1 MTLLSPSRAK
11 PALGGLVS
19 IAERMEYLRVLRIG
33 FAATVLLV
41 CTLAPE
47 VRGVSLL
54 SVGGATAAYLLL
66 VPIPELTRRLRRVQ
80 LLPVIGGTLL
90 VDGIYLGWV
99 SYATGGAQS
108 PLRVLVFLHVVAV
121 TLLASYRT
129 GLKIAAWHSIL
140 LFVAFYAQSAGILQV
155 RETVLSALPGRGD
168 NFRLVSMLNVA
179 ALWAVALGTAT
190 FSALSEREV
199 RAQKLDLE
207 RMSGIV
213 SEIDQRSSA
222 SEIPVTLLNRLCE
235 VFGFARGAVLASPP
249 KVEAL
254 SLMAYRGPGSPGQIR
269 EGLDHVMD
277 RAWNSRRTQL
287 VRGLDPQADRRL
299 DTLLPGARNLLIVP
313 LFLEKGSRLGILV
326 LESPGRSDSIKRWI
340 VTLVEQCAGHAA
352 LALHNSWLLE
362 EIQQQVEEIRAL
374 EMKTFSQNVALES
387 QVEERT
393 QELRKSLED
402 LRVVDGQRRRLLS
415 RLVNAEEEE
424 RHRIAREVHDG
435 PVQLMVGVGMQLE
448 MLRRRLGTLDPKA
461 AADSLDQA
469 VGRVQSSVDVMRT
482 LIFELRPSA
491 LDEEGLAAAI
501 AEYAKELDSGMDFR
515 VDSRLRREPSDEMRV
530 TLYRIA
536 QEALINVRKHAKAT
550 SIEVRLEERDGGFLV
565 RVQDNGVG
573 FSASEILRST
583 DGHLGLTSMRE
594 RAEMAGGRCEVRS
607 LSEGGT
613 TVEFWVPS
621 GRPALRTA

>member
-1 MTLLSPSRAK
+1 
-11 PALGGLVS
+11 
-19 IAERMEYLRVLRIG
+19 MEYLRVLRIG
-33 FAATVLLV
+33 FASVVLVV

-54 SVGGATAAYLLL
+54 AVGAATGAYLLL
-66 VPIPELTRRLRRVQ
+66 VPVPELTRRLRRVQ

-90 VDGIYLGWV
+90 VDGIYLAWV

-108 PLRVLVFLHVVAV
+108 PLRFLVFVHVVAV

-155 RETVLSALPGRGD
+155 RETILSALPGRGD

-190 FSALSEREV
+190 CSALSEREL
-199 RAQKLDLE
+199 RTHKLDLE
-207 RMSGIV
+207 RVSGIV

-222 SEIPVTLLNRLCE
+222 SEIPVTLLTRLSE
-235 VFGFARGAVLASPP
+235 VFGFTRGAVLASPP
-249 KVEAL
+249 RVEAL
-254 SLMAYRGPGSPGQIR
+254 SLMAYRGSASPGQIR
-269 EGLDHVMD
+269 EGLDHVMEL
-277 RAWNSRRTQL
+277 AWNSRQTQL
-287 VRGLDPQADRRL
+287 VRGLDPQADQRL

-326 LESPGRSDSIKRWI
+326 LEFPGRGDNIKRWI

-352 LALHNSWLLE
+352 LALHNAWLLE

-374 EMKTFSQNVALES
+374 EMQMFAQNVALES

-393 QELRKSLED
+393 QELRESLED

-448 MLRRRLGTLDPKA
+448 MLRRRLDTLDPKA
-461 AADSLDQA
+461 AAESLDQA
-469 VGRVQSSVDVMRT
+469 VGRIQSAVDVMRT

-501 AEYAKELDSGMDFR
+501 VEYAKELDSGMDFR
-515 VDSRLRREPSDEMRV
+515 VDSRLRREPSDETRV

-550 SIEVRLEERDGGFLV
+550 SVEVRLEDRDGGFLV

-573 FSASEILRST
+573 ISASEMLRST

-613 TVEFWVPS
+613 TVEFWVPA

>member
-1 MTLLSPSRAK
+1 MTLLAPSRAR
-11 PALGGLVS
+11 PALGDLVS
-19 IAERMEYLRVLRIG
+19 IAERMEYLRVMRIG
-33 FAATVLLV
+33 FASVVLLV
-41 CTLAPE
+41 CILAPE

-54 SVGGATAAYLLL
+54 AVGAATGTYLLL

-90 VDGIYLGWV
+90 VDGIYLAWV

-108 PLRVLVFLHVVAV
+108 PLRFLVFVHVVAV

-140 LFVAFYAQSAGILQV
+140 LFVAFYAQSAGILAV
-155 RETVLSALPGRGD
+155 RETILSALPGRGD

-190 FSALSEREV
+190 CSALSEREV
-199 RAQKLDLE
+199 RTHKLDLE
-207 RMSGIV
+207 RVSGIV

-222 SEIPVTLLNRLCE
+222 SEIPVTLLTRLSE
-235 VFGFARGAVLASPP
+235 VFGFTSGAVLASPP

-254 SLMAYRGPGSPGQIR
+254 SLMAYRGSVSPGQIR
-269 EGLDHVMD
+269 EGLDHVMEL
-277 RAWNSRRTQL
+277 AWNSRQTQL
-287 VRGLDPQADRRL
+287 VRGLDPQADQRL

-326 LESPGRSDSIKRWI
+326 LESPGKSDSIKRWI
-340 VTLVEQCAGHAA
+340 VTLVEQCTAHAA
-352 LALHNSWLLE
+352 LALHNAWLLE

-374 EMKTFSQNVALES
+374 EMQTFAQNVDLES

-448 MLRRRLGTLDPKA
+448 ILRRRLDTLDPKA
-461 AADSLDQA
+461 AAESLDQA
-469 VGRVQSSVDVMRT
+469 VGRIQSAVDVMRT

-501 AEYAKELDSGMDFR
+501 LEYAKELDSGMDFR
-515 VDSRLRREPSDEMRV
+515 VDSRLRREPSDETRV

-536 QEALINVRKHAKAT
+536 KEALINVRKHAKAT
-550 SIEVRLEERDGGFLV
+550 SVEVRLEDRDGGFLV

-573 FSASEILRST
+573 ISASEMLRST

-613 TVEFWVPS
+613 TVEFWVPA

>member
-1 MTLLSPSRAK
+1 
-11 PALGGLVS
+11 
-19 IAERMEYLRVLRIG
+19 MEYLRVLRIG
-33 FAATVLLV
+33 FASVVLVV

-54 SVGGATAAYLLL
+54 AVGAATGAYLLL
-66 VPIPELTRRLRRVQ
+66 VPVPELTRRLRRVQ

-90 VDGIYLGWV
+90 VDGIYLAWV

-108 PLRVLVFLHVVAV
+108 PLRFLVFVHVVAV

-155 RETVLSALPGRGD
+155 RETILSALPGRGD

-190 FSALSEREV
+190 CSALSEREV
-199 RAQKLDLE
+199 RTHKLDLE
-207 RMSGIV
+207 RVSGIV

-222 SEIPVTLLNRLCE
+222 SEIPVTLLTRLSE
-235 VFGFARGAVLASPP
+235 VFGFTRGAVLASPP
-249 KVEAL
+249 RVEAL
-254 SLMAYRGPGSPGQIR
+254 SLMAYRGSASPGQIR
-269 EGLDHVMD
+269 EGLDHVMEL
-277 RAWNSRRTQL
+277 AWNSRQTQL
-287 VRGLDPQADRRL
+287 VRGLDPQADQRL

-326 LESPGRSDSIKRWI
+326 LESPGKSDSIKRWI
-340 VTLVEQCAGHAA
+340 VTLVEQCTAHAA
-352 LALHNSWLLE
+352 LALHNAWLLE
-362 EIQQQVEEIRAL
+362 EIQQQVEEIRTL
-374 EMKTFSQNVALES
+374 EMQTFAQNVALES

-393 QELRKSLED
+393 QKLRESLED

-448 MLRRRLGTLDPKA
+448 MLRRRLDTLDPKA
-461 AADSLDQA
+461 AAESLDQA
-469 VGRVQSSVDVMRT
+469 VGRIQSAVDVMRT

-501 AEYAKELDSGMDFR
+501 VEYAKELDSGMDFR
-515 VDSRLRREPSDEMRV
+515 VDSRLRREPSDETRV

-550 SIEVRLEERDGGFLV
+550 SVEVRLEDRDGGFLV

-573 FSASEILRST
+573 ISASEMLRST

-613 TVEFWVPS
+613 TVEFWVPA

>member
-1 MTLLSPSRAK
+1 
-11 PALGGLVS
+11 
-19 IAERMEYLRVLRIG
+19 
-33 FAATVLLV
+33 
-41 CTLAPE
+41 
-47 VRGVSLL
+47 
-54 SVGGATAAYLLL
+54 
-66 VPIPELTRRLRRVQ
+66 
-80 LLPVIGGTLL
+80 
-90 VDGIYLGWV
+90 
-99 SYATGGAQS
+99 
-108 PLRVLVFLHVVAV
+108 
-121 TLLASYRT
+121 
-129 GLKIAAWHSIL
+129 
-140 LFVAFYAQSAGILQV
+140 
-155 RETVLSALPGRGD
+155 
-168 NFRLVSMLNVA
+168 
-179 ALWAVALGTAT
+179 
-190 FSALSEREV
+190 
-199 RAQKLDLE
+199 
-207 RMSGIV
+207 
-213 SEIDQRSSA
+213 
-222 SEIPVTLLNRLCE
+222 
-235 VFGFARGAVLASPP
+235 
-249 KVEAL
+249 
-254 SLMAYRGPGSPGQIR
+254 MAYRGPGSPGQIR
-269 EGLDHVMD
+269 EGLDHVME
-277 RAWNSRRTQL
+277 RAWDSRRTQL
-287 VRGLDPQADRRL
+287 VRELDPGADRRL
-299 DTLLPGARNLLIVP
+299 NTLLPGATNLLIVP

-352 LALHNSWLLE
+352 LALHNAWLLE

-374 EMKTFSQNVALES
+374 EMQTFAQNVALEN

-402 LRVVDGQRRRLLS
+402 LRAVDGQRRRLLS

-448 MLRRRLGTLDPKA
+448 MLRRRLDTLDPKA
-461 AADSLDQA
+461 TADSLDQA
-469 VGRVQSSVDVMRT
+469 VGRIQSAVDVMRT

-491 LDEEGLAAAI
+491 LDEAGLAAAI
-501 AEYAKELDSGMDFR
+501 AEYAKELDSDMDFR
-515 VDSRLRREPSDEMRV
+515 VDSQLRREPSDETRV

-573 FSASEILRST
+573 FSASEMLRST

-613 TVEFWVPS
+613 TVEFWVPA